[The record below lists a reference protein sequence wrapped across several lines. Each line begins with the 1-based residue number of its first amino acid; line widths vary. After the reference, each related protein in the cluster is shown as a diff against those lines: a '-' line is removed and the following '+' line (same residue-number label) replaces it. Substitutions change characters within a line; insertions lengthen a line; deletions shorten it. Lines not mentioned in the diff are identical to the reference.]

1 MRITG
6 LETLFVGS
14 WVYVRVH
21 TDEGIVGLGEAGLT
35 SRAKTLEAAV
45 KELERYLNGKDPLD
59 IEFHWQAMYRKP
71 FFRGGPVLM
80 GAISAVDI
88 ALWDIAGKY
97 WKAPV
102 HRLLGGRCRDRA
114 RVYVH
119 IGDHPVEVLVES
131 ALAAVR
137 EGYTAVRWAPFASGF
152 ERMRFPRLLETA
164 VRQVRA
170 VREAVGEDVD
180 ICLDAHGRLN
190 PFEAVAMARE
200 LEPFRVFFFED
211 PILPENV
218 DAMADVAAHTSIPIA
233 TGERLYTVY
242 EFEALL
248 NRNAARMV
256 RPDLSL
262 AGGISQCRKIAA
274 IAEAHYAGVVPHCP
288 LSPVSLA
295 ACLQLD
301 AAIHNFTLQEYIRS
315 DTPPRCEVLVEPLK
329 VEAGYL
335 LIPDK
340 PGLGVELN
348 EEAVKKYPYKPQEP
362 PLLTHEDGSVA
373 DW

>member
-97 WKAPV
+97 WKTPV
-102 HRLLGGRCRDRA
+102 YRLLSGRCRDRA

-119 IGDHPVEVLVES
+119 IGDHPVELLVES

-137 EGYTAVRWAPFASGF
+137 EGYTAVRWAPFTSGF
-152 ERMRFPRLLETA
+152 EKMRFPRLLETS
-164 VRQVRA
+164 VRQVKA